1 MDKFFGPDGL
11 LAHGLPHYQF
21 RSGQLHMAQAVADLL
36 HTDEHL
42 AASGRAACLAIEAE
56 TGLGKTLAYLI
67 PAVLSGYRVVVST
80 NTRNLQDQILQREI
94 PLITEI
100 IRPDLKA
107 LCVKGRQ
114 NYLCLYRWHQLQAGS
129 QHELFTAGQR
139 REIENWINTTRH
151 ADRSELTWLPA
162 DSPLWQKIC
171 CQTQFCLGQDCPDG
185 SVCFLHHL
193 RRDAAASD
201 LLVVNHHLL
210 FSDLALRKSGY
221 GEVLPRYET
230 VIFDEAHHLEAV
242 ATTYFGFTFSRYQ
255 VLDLCSDVERSTQTD
270 LSVEH
275 RQQIVEATGRLTAA
289 VEKFVGTFPAAR
301 GRYLLPALLAKYP
314 EINLHRDHLGAA
326 LSHLAVR
333 MEAVGSSDGPWSQ
346 YSNRIHELEE
356 RLALITAEQFEDIQP
371 EDVRHTYW
379 YERTERNFSLFA
391 TPVDVAPELDATLF
405 TQVRH
410 CIFTSATLAS
420 GDGFHYF
427 LNRLGLPADTR
438 TLQLPSPFDYPGQT
452 LLYIPG
458 SGYPEPGAPDHPHA
472 QQKEIATLIGYAGGR
487 TLALF
492 TSIAAMNQAYE
503 ALHDT
508 LPYPLLRQGDAS
520 RRILL
525 EHFRETTHSVLFA
538 VASFWEGIDVPGESL
553 SLVIIDK
560 LPFEV
565 PTDPVIMARIQRIKA
580 LGGNPFKDYQV
591 PSAILSLRQGVG
603 RLMRTAADRG
613 VIAILDTRL
622 FTRGYGRQFLR
633 SLPPSPITR
642 EQTDVAAFF
651 STANRLTT
659 DAHVSH

>member
-1 MDKFFGPDGL
+1 
-11 LAHGLPHYQF
+11 
-21 RSGQLHMAQAVADLL
+21 
-36 HTDEHL
+36 
-42 AASGRAACLAIEAE
+42 
-56 TGLGKTLAYLI
+56 
-67 PAVLSGYRVVVST
+67 
-80 NTRNLQDQILQREI
+80 
-94 PLITEI
+94 TE
-100 IRPDLKA
+100 
-107 LCVKGRQ
+107 Q
-114 NYLCLYRWHQLQAGS
+114 S
-129 QHELFTAGQR
+129 E
-139 REIENWINTTRH
+139 EIEKWIKTTVH
-151 ADRSELTWLPA
+151 ADRSELTWLSA

-185 SVCFLHHL
+185 AACFLHRL
-193 RRDAAASD
+193 RRDAAASN
-201 LLVVNHHLL
+201 LLIVNHHLL

-230 VIFDEAHHLEAV
+230 VIFDEAHHLETV
-242 ATTYFGFTFSRYQ
+242 ATTYFGFTFSRHQ
-255 VLDLCSDVERSTQTD
+255 VLDLCSDVERSAQTD
-270 LSVEH
+270 LSTEH
-275 RQQIVEATGRLTAA
+275 REQIIGAANRLRAA
-289 VEKFVGTFPAAR
+289 VEKFANTFPALK
-301 GRYLLPALLAKYP
+301 GRYLLPALLDGHP
-314 EINLHRDHLGAA
+314 EIHRCRDDLGSA
-326 LSHLAVR
+326 LSQLAAK
-333 MEAVGSSDGPWSQ
+333 MEAIGTSDGPWSQ
-346 YSNRIHELEE
+346 YAHRAGELEE
-356 RLALITAEQFEDIQP
+356 RLTVITVEQFEDIRP
-371 EDVRHTYW
+371 EDIRHTYW
-379 YERTERNFSLFA
+379 YERTERNLSLFA
-391 TPVDVAPELDATLF
+391 TPVDVAPELDLTLF

-410 CIFTSATLAS
+410 CVFTSATLTA
-420 GDGFHYF
+420 GDGFLYF

-438 TLQLPSPFDYPGQT
+438 TLQLPSPFDYPGRT

-458 SGYPEPGAPDHPHA
+458 SNYPEPGTPGHPHA
-472 QQKEIATLIGYAGGR
+472 QQEEMTALIGYAGGR

-503 ALHDT
+503 KLFDI

-525 EHFRETTHSVLFA
+525 ERFRKTTNSVLFA

-591 PSAILSLRQGVG
+591 PGAILSLRQGVG
-603 RLMRTAADRG
+603 RLMRTAKDRG

-651 STANRLTT
+651 RNSNRRAT
-659 DAHVSH
+659 DAQTSL